1 MTFVYEIFFWHTI
14 FKTSSKNLGF
24 TFCMYLKERRHKIV
38 MNPGILLESFFV
50 YQCFIT
56 IITAIIWDISAVKN
70 VKNGPG
76 GKEKSEFFSD

>member
-1 MTFVYEIFFWHTI
+1 MYTKFFSDTQFLKHHLRTLDLH
-14 FKTSSKNLGF
+14 FACT
-24 TFCMYLKERRHKIV
+24 YLKKKRHKIV
-38 MNPGILLESFFV
+38 MNPGTLLESFFV
-50 YQCFIT
+50 VQCFIT